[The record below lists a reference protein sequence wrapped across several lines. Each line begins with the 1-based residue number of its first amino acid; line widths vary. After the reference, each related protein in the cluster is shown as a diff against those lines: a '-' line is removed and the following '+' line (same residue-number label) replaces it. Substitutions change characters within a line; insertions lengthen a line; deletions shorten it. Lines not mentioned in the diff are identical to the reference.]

1 MADVPR
7 DKADG
12 MDIEELLWRADFS
25 RETDFKERLWKRLC
39 ARMEEM
45 EQIAREEPESLVM
58 DLSDE
63 AMAQAAGGLNTN
75 GEAHPLAKKIDV

>member
-1 MADVPR
+1 
-7 DKADG
+7 
-12 MDIEELLWRADFS
+12 
-25 RETDFKERLWKRLC
+25 
-39 ARMEEM
+39 MEEM

-75 GEAHPLAKKIDV
+75 GEAHPLANKIDV